1 MAKYLVI
8 VESPAK
14 AKTIAQYLGADF
26 DVRASIGHVADL
38 PSKGL
43 AVDVNNG
50 FKPSYELTDRGR
62 KVVSDLK
69 SALKSAEALY
79 LATDEDREGEAI
91 SWHLLEYLKPKV
103 PVHRMVFHEINKK
116 AIQHALENPRDIN
129 YGLVDAAD
137 TRRILDRLYGYEVSP
152 VLWRRVNRGLS
163 AGRVQSPTIRLIVER
178 EEERIKFRPAD
189 YFSLQAVTDSSPSFV
204 ARLVSL
210 SGSRIATGKDFD
222 QQGNTT
228 AQVFVLDAA
237 RSRELVE
244 GLKDVPLQV
253 RSVDTRPYKSSPR
266 APFTTSTLQQEA
278 GRKLRLSGREVMR
291 VAQSLYEGGFITYMR
306 TDSVTLSDEAIAE
319 IRAHIQSESA
329 YRDFLPAS
337 PRTYANKVKNAQEAH
352 EAIRPAL
359 PLRRPEQVAKDLNA
373 QELNLYR
380 LIWQRTLASQMTDA
394 TGETVT
400 VRLGATAN
408 DPQRSD
414 CEFSASGTTIT
425 RPGYRAA
432 YEEAREEETE
442 EADDDSMLLPPL
454 SQGQSVP
461 VREYAA
467 NSHTTSPPP
476 RYTEASLVKVLEEK
490 GIGRPSTWAAIIS
503 QMVERGHYVWK
514 KGTALVPTWTAF
526 TVTHLMEQNFGN
538 LVDYKFTAGLD
549 EDLDSIA
556 RGEQDKVKWL
566 HRFYWG
572 GDDNAGLHPLVE
584 SRLDSINAAEINTR
598 VIGADPETGEDVAIR
613 SGKYGPYVKCGDNS
627 ASIPE
632 GLTPDELTLD
642 VAVALLRAPK
652 GDEPIGEW
660 NGHPVFAKTGRYGP
674 YVQWG
679 TMEEPPE
686 GMEKPKM
693 ASLFKTMNIERI
705 TMQDAIDLLSLPRTL
720 GVDPADGV
728 PVTAQNGRFGPYI
741 SKGNDSRSLQ
751 NEEQLLTVTLEDAL
765 GLLAQPRTFG
775 RRGAPKPPLREFGND
790 PISGKPVVGKE
801 GRFGMYVTDGETN
814 ASLSRGDRMESM
826 IPERAFELL
835 QARRE
840 YDEANPKKAKKGRKS
855 SPAKKSAEPKK
866 PAAKKAPAKK
876 KAAPKKAAS
885 KKKATPRKAAPK
897 KAAEPDGPAA
907 GDGE

>member
-62 KVVSDLK
+62 KVVSDLR
-69 SALKSAEALY
+69 SALKSAQALY

-163 AGRVQSPTIRLIVER
+163 AGRVQSPTIKLIVER
-178 EEERIKFRPAD
+178 EQARIDFRAAD

-204 ARLVSL
+204 AKLVSL

-237 RSRELVE
+237 RSRELLD

-253 RSVDTRPYKSSPR
+253 RSVDPRPYRSSPR

-319 IRAHIQSESA
+319 IRAHIQSEST
-329 YRDFLPAS
+329 YRNFLPAS
-337 PRTYANKVKNAQEAH
+337 PRTYTNKVKNAQEAH

-380 LIWQRTLASQMTDA
+380 LIWQRTIASQMTDA
-394 TGETVT
+394 TGTTIT
-400 VRLGATAN
+400 VRLGATAH

-414 CEFSASGTTIT
+414 CEFSASGTTIDSA
-425 RPGYRAA
+425 GYRAA
-432 YEEAREEETE
+432 YEEAKEEDSEETDE
-442 EADDDSMLLPPL
+442 DAMLLPPL
-454 SQGQSVP
+454 TQGQSVP

-467 NSHTTSPPP
+467 SSHTTSPPP
-476 RYTEASLVKVLEEK
+476 RYTEASLVKMLEEK

-526 TVTHLMEQNFGN
+526 TVTKLLDENFED
-538 LVDYKFTAGLD
+538 LVDYEFTAGLD

-556 RGEQDKVKWL
+556 RGEQDKVRWL
-566 HRFYWG
+566 HDFYWG
-572 GDDNAGLHPLVE
+572 NGEEAGLHNLVE
-584 SRLDSINAAEINTR
+584 SRLDSISAAEINTR
-598 VIGADPETGEDVAIR
+598 RIGDHPDTGETIVVR
-613 SGKYGPYVKCGDNS
+613 SGKYGPYVQCGENR
-627 ASIPE
+627 ASVPE
-632 GLTPDELTLD
+632 GMAPDELSVD
-642 VAVALLRAPK
+642 VAVGLLNAPK

-679 TMEEPPE
+679 TMEAPPE

-705 TMQDAIDLLSLPRTL
+705 TMQDAVDLLSLPRTL

-855 SPAKKSAEPKK
+855 STAKKAAEPKK
-866 PAAKKAPAKK
+866 PAARKAPAKK
-876 KAAPKKAAS
+876 KAAPKKAAA
-885 KKKATPRKAAPK
+885 KKKAAPK
-897 KAAEPDGPAA
+897 KAAAKPEEPAP
-907 GDGE
+907 GDNE

>member
-43 AVDVNNG
+43 AVDVNDG

-62 KVVSDLK
+62 KVVSELK
-69 SALKSAEALY
+69 TALKSAEALY

-103 PVHRMVFHEINKK
+103 PVHRMVFHEINKT
-116 AIQHALENPRDIN
+116 AIQNALANPRGLN

-178 EEERIKFRPAD
+178 EEERIRFRAAD
-189 YFSLQAVTDSSPSFV
+189 YFSLQAVTETSPSFT
-204 ARLVSL
+204 AKLVSL

-222 QQGNTT
+222 DKGQAA
-228 AQVFVLDAA
+228 AQVFVLGAVRA
-237 RSRELVE
+237 NELVQ

-253 RSVDTRPYKSSPR
+253 RSVDTKPYKSSPR

-306 TDSVTLSDEAIAE
+306 TDSVTLSEEAIAD
-319 IRAHIQSESA
+319 IRSHISSDPA
-329 YRDFLPAS
+329 YKNWLPEK
-337 PRTYANKVKNAQEAH
+337 PRTYTNKVKNAQEAH

-359 PLRRPEQVAKDLNA
+359 PLRKPEQVAKDLNA

-394 TGETVT
+394 IGETVT

-408 DPQRSD
+408 DAQRSD
-414 CEFSASGTTIT
+414 CEFTASGTTIT
-425 RPGYRAA
+425 KPGYRAA
-432 YEEAREEETE
+432 YEEAKEEESDE
-442 EADDDSMLLPPL
+442 QDESSMLLPAL
-454 SQGQSVP
+454 TQGQSVQ

-467 NSHTTSPPP
+467 NSHSTSPPP

-503 QMVERGHYVWK
+503 QMVERSNYVWK

-526 TVTHLMEQNFGN
+526 TVTRLMRQNFEN

-556 RGEQDKVKWL
+556 RGEQDKTKWL
-566 HRFYWG
+566 HGFYWG
-572 GDDNAGLHPLVE
+572 KGENEPGLHTLVE
-584 SRLDSINAAEINTR
+584 SRLESISAAEINSNH
-598 VIGADPETGEDVAIR
+598 VGVHPETGEEIAVR

-627 ASIPE
+627 AGVPD
-632 GLTPDELTLD
+632 GLAPDELTVE
-642 VAVALLRAPK
+642 VAVNLLNAPK

-660 NGHPVFAKTGRYGP
+660 NGHPVYAKSGRFGP

-679 TMEEPPE
+679 TMDNPPE
-686 GMEKPKM
+686 GLEKPKM
-693 ASLFKTMNIERI
+693 VSLFKTMNIERM
-705 TMQDAIDLLSLPRTL
+705 TMKDALDLLSLPRTL
-720 GVDPADGV
+720 GVDPADGQ
-728 PVTAQNGRFGPYI
+728 PITAQNGRFGPYI
-741 SKGNDSRSLQ
+741 SKGSESRSLQ
-751 NEEQLLTVTLEDAL
+751 TEEELLTVTVDQAL
-765 GLLAQPRTFG
+765 ALLAQPRTFG

-826 IPERAFELL
+826 IPERAYELL
-835 QARRE
+835 QSRRE
-840 YDEANPKKAKKGRKS
+840 YDEANPKKAKKSRKAT
-855 SPAKKSAEPKK
+855 PAKKAAAPKK
-866 PAAKKAPAKK
+866 AAKKKAPAKKAAAKK
-876 KAAPKKAAS
+876 KAAPKKAAA
-885 KKKATPRKAAPK
+885 KPV
-897 KAAEPDGPAA
+897 EPPA
-907 GDGE
+907 GDDE

>member
-43 AVDVNNG
+43 AVDVENDFRPN
-50 FKPSYELTDRGR
+50 YELTDRGR

-103 PVHRMVFHEINKK
+103 PVHRMVFHEINKT
-116 AIQHALENPRDIN
+116 AIQNALENPRSIN

-178 EEERIKFRPAD
+178 EEERIAFRAAD
-189 YFSLQAVTDSSPSFV
+189 YFSLQASTETSPSFV
-204 ARLVSL
+204 AKLVSL

-222 QQGNTT
+222 QQG
-228 AQVFVLDAA
+228 ASSGQVFVLDAA
-237 RSRELVE
+237 RADELVQ
-244 GLKDVPLQV
+244 GLKGVALQV
-253 RSVDTRPYKSSPR
+253 RSVDTKPYKSSPR

-306 TDSVTLSDEAIAE
+306 TDSVTLSDEAIAD
-319 IRAHIQSESA
+319 IRSHILSDPS
-329 YRDFLPAS
+329 YMKWLPER

-359 PLRRPEQVAKDLNA
+359 PLRTPEQVSSQLNG

-394 TGETVT
+394 IGETVS

-408 DPQRSD
+408 DSQRSD

-432 YEEAREEETE
+432 YEEAKDED
-442 EADDDSMLLPPL
+442 ADNEDESSLLLPPL
-454 SQGQSVP
+454 ETGQSVP
-461 VREYAA
+461 VREYTAD
-467 NSHTTSPPP
+467 SHTTSPPP

-526 TVTHLMEQNFGN
+526 TVTHLMKQNFGS
-538 LVDYKFTAGLD
+538 LVDYEFTAGLD

-556 RGEQDKVKWL
+556 RGEQDKIKWL

-572 GDDNAGLHPLVE
+572 GDEVAGLHPLVE

-598 VIGADPETGEDVAIR
+598 VIGKDPESGEDVAVR
-613 SGKYGPYVKCGDNS
+613 SGKYGPYVKCADNS
-627 ASIPE
+627 ASIPD
-632 GLTPDELTLD
+632 GLTPDELTLE
-642 VAVALLRAPK
+642 VAVNLLKAPK

-660 NGHPVFAKTGRYGP
+660 NGHPVFVKTGRYGP

-679 TMEEPPE
+679 TMDTPPE
-686 GMEKPKM
+686 GLEKPKM
-693 ASLFKTMNIERI
+693 VSLFKTMNVERM
-705 TMQDAIDLLSLPRTL
+705 TMKDALDLLSLPRTVGL
-720 GVDPADGV
+720 DPADGE
-728 PVTAQNGRFGPYI
+728 PITAQNGRFGPYI
-741 SKGNDSRSLQ
+741 SKGSESRSLQ
-751 NEEQLLTVTLEDAL
+751 NEEQLLTVTLDETLA
-765 GLLAQPRTFG
+765 LLAQPRTFG

-801 GRFGMYVTDGETN
+801 GRFGMYVTDGDTN

-840 YDEANPKKAKKGRKS
+840 YDEANPNKKKKSARKAA
-855 SPAKKSAEPKK
+855 PAKKSAAKK
-866 PAAKKAPAKK
+866 TAAKKSPAKKKAAAKKAPAKK
-876 KAAPKKAAS
+876 SAAKK
-885 KKKATPRKAAPK
+885 TEAP
-897 KAAEPDGPAA
+897 A